1 MAAQT
6 ILNKYFQ
13 DMERE
18 LKADGAYKASL
29 LEKLRSDLEDF
40 LEEHPEATE
49 AQLRQFFGSPE
60 DYAREYTA
68 TLDPEELCSKVSHGR
83 FHRKLLISVAA
94 AVLAVII
101 GLALWIGIRNSQSA
115 CDYYDYAV
123 SEGSILPTEDI
134 RWGPSAH

>member
-13 DMERE
+13 DIERE

-94 AVLAVII
+94 TVLAVII
-101 GLALWIGIRNSQSA
+101 GLALWIGIRNHKSA
-115 CDYYDYAV
+115 AYYYDEIISDGMLFDI
-123 SEGSILPTEDI
+123 SED
-134 RWGPSAH
+134 